1 MAQLLT
7 VHATHPEPRLV
18 RRAAAILADGGVVA
32 YPTDSSY
39 AVGCRIGAVEG
50 LRRIR
55 TLRGIDERHHLALLC
70 RDLADVGRYAH
81 LDNRQFRTIRA
92 ARPGP
97 FTFILK
103 ATRDVPRAFKH
114 ARRGTIGVRIPSH
127 PFVRALLAALGE
139 PLASSTLIPAGE
151 TEALA
156 DATTVRAR
164 CEHDVDAVVDAGGTS
179 SALTT
184 IVDLTR
190 DPPAVLRDGAGDPRT
205 LGLVAAAPGEVG

>member
-1 MAQLLT
+1 
-7 VHATHPEPRLV
+7 
-18 RRAAAILADGGVVA
+18 
-32 YPTDSSY
+32 
-39 AVGCRIGAVEG
+39 
-50 LRRIR
+50 
-55 TLRGIDERHHLALLC
+55 
-70 RDLADVGRYAH
+70 
-81 LDNRQFRTIRA
+81 
-92 ARPGP
+92 
-97 FTFILK
+97 
-103 ATRDVPRAFKH
+103 
-114 ARRGTIGVRIPSH
+114 
-127 PFVRALLAALGE
+127 
-139 PLASSTLIPAGE
+139 LIPAGE